1 MIHFKQLREKK
12 LRGMP
17 PGQHVF
23 DKKVKNVKVMVHK
36 DAKGF
41 TTYIDGDKL
50 DTFRSEREAQK
61 AGMEFAK
68 ELTK

>member
-12 LRGMP
+12 LRSMP

-23 DKKVKNVKVMVHK
+23 DKKVKNVTVMIHK
-36 DAKGF
+36 DVKGY

-50 DTFRSEREAQK
+50 DTFRSRREAQK

>member
-1 MIHFKQLREKK
+1 MIDFKQLREKK

-17 PGQHVF
+17 PGEHVF
-23 DKKVKNVKVMVHK
+23 DKRVKNVRVMIHK

-41 TTYIDGDKL
+41 TVYIDGDKL
-50 DTFRSEREAQK
+50 DTFRSKREAQK

-68 ELTK
+68 ELSK

>member
-17 PGQHVF
+17 PGEHVF
-23 DKKVKNVKVMVHK
+23 DKRVKNVKVMVHK
-36 DAKGF
+36 DAKGY
-41 TTYIDGDKL
+41 TAYIDGDKL
-50 DTFRSEREAQK
+50 DTFRSALEAQK

-68 ELTK
+68 ELSK